1 MDLNFIKENL
11 ASRRESEQYRLG
23 VRDFIRY
30 ATSDLS
36 SSSGKIYCPCGK
48 CVNNKLL
55 SPDEVNLHLLSS
67 GMMCNYSTWIFH
79 GEQLEDTSVDEPM
92 VTNPPLTHMQQ
103 LVHDAY
109 GQRNEESGFNDSP
122 PVINMAT
129 NGQSKDAENFF
140 NLLKDA
146 DQELWPGCELTK
158 LSFLVLLF
166 HLKSTNKW
174 SNKSISNL
182 LEILRLAIPNGE
194 HLPKSFAE
202 AKKVI
207 SKLGL
212 DYIKIDACPKHCQL
226 YWKEKIGDDTCS
238 TCGTSRW
245 KRVREQLT
253 STGRKKKKG
262 IPANVLRYFPLKPR
276 LKRLFMSKKTASY
289 MRWHSEGRTKE
300 DKVLRHPADSNAW
313 QDFDSRYPNFG
324 AESRNVRLG
333 LASDG
338 FNPFGMLSSTY
349 SCWPVVL
356 VPYNLPPWMCLK
368 ASSLILSTLIPGPS
382 SPGNKIDVYLQP
394 LIEELIELWDEGI
407 ETYDASKDETF
418 TLHAGLLWTINDFPG
433 YGMLSG
439 WGVHGEKACPCCNS
453 QTDSKWLYNSHK
465 FCYMGSRRLLEENH
479 DFRYNK
485 EAFNGSEE
493 HEVAPTTPSGAE
505 VLRQIEDIQD
515 FSGSKTWKKKSEFF
529 KLPYW
534 DSHLIRHNLDV
545 MHIEKNVCDNVIGTL
560 LNLEG
565 KSKDNLKARRD
576 LEVMGI
582 RKELHPQERGSRYY
596 LPPAPYTMSR
606 VEKHAFCKLLHEL
619 KVPNGYAGNISRC
632 VNLTQAK
639 LHGLKSHDNHIL
651 MQQILPLHCEGAH
664 TEVVAVLFQLCGY
677 FRDLCGKV
685 LHLDEIARLEASI
698 PQIMCHLEMIFPPSF
713 FTIMVHLVV
722 HLATEAKLAGPVRY
736 RWMYFIER
744 YLGKLKSYV
753 FNKARPEGSIAEAHL
768 AFECMIFCSH
778 YIEGF
783 DSKFPIASNFEGC
796 AEILEST
803 SSTHD
808 NSIFVQAGKPLGKPT
823 TSKIS
828 AMNKIQAH
836 RYILFNSSEVTE
848 FLKACGEKLKRRSRP
863 RRLSLK
869 EIERIQHETFHDW
882 FREHVIKLEASKGP
896 ECLNEERRMLAHGPL
911 DVITKYQ
918 GYNVNGFSFRA
929 KRYDKCT
936 QNSGVVVV
944 AKTSSYASA
953 SDRRPVLGDVTYY
966 GRIIEIIELKYLG
979 GYSTIMFKCEWIDTT
994 PGRGT
999 KQDEYGF
1006 TLVNFSRLHSGETL
1020 TDEPYIFATQ
1030 AEQVFYI
1037 QDQVNE
1043 EWSVALKMKPKHVN
1057 DIGDDG
1063 LSEDE
1068 EIEPYHV
1075 SFLNLYSN
1083 THENPSWVRLG
1094 VEGTLVDD

>member
-1 MDLNFIKENL
+1 
-11 ASRRESEQYRLG
+11 
-23 VRDFIRY
+23 
-30 ATSDLS
+30 
-36 SSSGKIYCPCGK
+36 
-48 CVNNKLL
+48 
-55 SPDEVNLHLLSS
+55 
-67 GMMCNYSTWIFH
+67 
-79 GEQLEDTSVDEPM
+79 
-92 VTNPPLTHMQQ
+92 
-103 LVHDAY
+103 
-109 GQRNEESGFNDSP
+109 
-122 PVINMAT
+122 
-129 NGQSKDAENFF
+129 
-140 NLLKDA
+140 
-146 DQELWPGCELTK
+146 
-158 LSFLVLLF
+158 
-166 HLKSTNKW
+166 
-174 SNKSISNL
+174 
-182 LEILRLAIPNGE
+182 
-194 HLPKSFAE
+194 
-202 AKKVI
+202 
-207 SKLGL
+207 
-212 DYIKIDACPKHCQL
+212 
-226 YWKEKIGDDTCS
+226 
-238 TCGTSRW
+238 
-245 KRVREQLT
+245 
-253 STGRKKKKG
+253 
-262 IPANVLRYFPLKPR
+262 
-276 LKRLFMSKKTASY
+276 
-289 MRWHSEGRTKE
+289 
-300 DKVLRHPADSNAW
+300 
-313 QDFDSRYPNFG
+313 
-324 AESRNVRLG
+324 
-333 LASDG
+333 
-338 FNPFGMLSSTY
+338 
-349 SCWPVVL
+349 
-356 VPYNLPPWMCLK
+356 MCLK
-368 ASSLILSTLIPGPS
+368 APSLILSTLIPGPS
-382 SPGNKIDVYLQP
+382 SPGNKIDVYLQH

-418 TLHAGLLWTINDFPG
+418 TLHAGLLWTISDFPG

-439 WGVHGEKACPCCNS
+439 WGVHGEKACPCYNS

-493 HEVAPTTPSGAE
+493 HEVAPTTPSGPE

-515 FSGSKTWKKKSEFF
+515 FSGKS
-529 KLPYW
+529 
-534 DSHLIRHNLDV
+534 
-545 MHIEKNVCDNVIGTL
+545 T
-560 LNLEG
+560 
-565 KSKDNLKARRD
+565 DNLKARRD

-619 KVPNGYAGNISRC
+619 KVPNGYAGNI
-632 VNLTQAK
+632 T
-639 LHGLKSHDNHIL
+639 
-651 MQQILPLHCEGAH
+651 
-664 TEVVAVLFQLCGY
+664 
-677 FRDLCGKV
+677 RDLCGKV

-722 HLATEAKLAGPVRY
+722 HLATEEKLAGPVRY

-783 DSKFPIASNFEGC
+783 DSKFHIASNFEGC

-848 FLKACGEKLKRRSRP
+848 FLKEHTAELKRRSRP

-896 ECLNEERRMLAHGPL
+896 ECLNEELRMLARGPL

-953 SDRRPVLGDVTYY
+953 SDRDRY
-966 GRIIEIIELKYLG
+966 
-979 GYSTIMFKCEWIDTT
+979 
-994 PGRGT
+994 
-999 KQDEYGF
+999 
-1006 TLVNFSRLHSGETL
+1006 
-1020 TDEPYIFATQ
+1020 
-1030 AEQVFYI
+1030 
-1037 QDQVNE
+1037 
-1043 EWSVALKMKPKHVN
+1043 
-1057 DIGDDG
+1057 
-1063 LSEDE
+1063 
-1068 EIEPYHV
+1068 
-1075 SFLNLYSN
+1075 
-1083 THENPSWVRLG
+1083 
-1094 VEGTLVDD
+1094 

>member
-23 VRDFIRY
+23 VRDFMRY

-122 PVINMAT
+122 PVINM
-129 NGQSKDAENFF
+129 
-140 NLLKDA
+140 
-146 DQELWPGCELTK
+146 
-158 LSFLVLLF
+158 
-166 HLKSTNKW
+166 STNKW
-174 SNKSISNL
+174 SNKSISKL

-418 TLHAGLLWTINDFPG
+418 TLHAGLLWTISDFPG

-619 KVPNGYAGNISRC
+619 KVPNGYAGNISR
-632 VNLTQAK
+632 
-639 LHGLKSHDNHIL
+639 
-651 MQQILPLHCEGAH
+651 
-664 TEVVAVLFQLCGY
+664 
-677 FRDLCGKV
+677 
-685 LHLDEIARLEASI
+685 
-698 PQIMCHLEMIFPPSF
+698 
-713 FTIMVHLVV
+713 
-722 HLATEAKLAGPVRY
+722 
-736 RWMYFIER
+736 
-744 YLGKLKSYV
+744 
-753 FNKARPEGSIAEAHL
+753 
-768 AFECMIFCSH
+768 
-778 YIEGF
+778 
-783 DSKFPIASNFEGC
+783 
-796 AEILEST
+796 
-803 SSTHD
+803 
-808 NSIFVQAGKPLGKPT
+808 
-823 TSKIS
+823 
-828 AMNKIQAH
+828 
-836 RYILFNSSEVTE
+836 
-848 FLKACGEKLKRRSRP
+848 
-863 RRLSLK
+863 
-869 EIERIQHETFHDW
+869 
-882 FREHVIKLEASKGP
+882 EHVIKLEASKGP
-896 ECLNEERRMLAHGPL
+896 ECLNEELRMLARGPL

-979 GYSTIMFKCEWIDTT
+979 GYSTIMFKWRN
-994 PGRGT
+994 P
-999 KQDEYGF
+999 
-1006 TLVNFSRLHSGETL
+1006 